1 MQHGV
6 HVEFVKYVLA
16 LFLTGQDEAFLE
28 DINMILNTG
37 DVPNIYES
45 DEKAEITEQ
54 VNKGVQSCDLSMRSC
69 SKNTWLTLER
79 KKTIVNP
86 RTITIFQASVVGT

>member
-1 MQHGV
+1 MSYKNFFPLV
-6 HVEFVKYVLA
+6 F
-16 LFLTGQDEAFLE
+16 QDEAFLE

-54 VNKGVQSCDLSMRSC
+54 VKECV
-69 SKNTWLTLER
+69 
-79 KKTIVNP
+79 
-86 RTITIFQASVVGT
+86 